1 MDTEGSKQMP
11 RTIKRLTISLPV
23 FAVLLLTATAA
34 RADTFL
40 ATCNAGGVCTV
51 STTNSGGQPVN
62 ATATF
67 SFGAGVINI
76 TLANNLTNSQVV
88 SVNQNISGLYFTLN
102 SGQTSGS
109 LSSSNASFTNI
120 ASLTATPTVSGPTG
134 WALRNNV
141 AGGMALCVIC
151 QGGNPPAGPEQTII
165 GGTGS
170 GSYANANGSING
182 NNPHNPFL
190 YGNVTFSVAVAGVT
204 ANTQLGQVFIQFNTE
219 PSVPTTVVPEPASML
234 LLGGGLIGVA
244 TRLRRRRQKN

>member
-1 MDTEGSKQMP
+1 MP
-11 RTIKRLTISLPV
+11 RIIKRLAISLPV
-23 FAVLLLTATAA
+23 CAVLLLTATAA

-51 STTNSGGQPVN
+51 STTNSGGHPVN

-102 SGQTSGS
+102 SGQTTGS
-109 LSSSNASFTNI
+109 LNSSNGSFTNI
-120 ASLTATPTVSGPTG
+120 ASLTGTPAGSGATG
-134 WALRNNV
+134 WALLSNV

-151 QGGNPPAGPEQTII
+151 PGGNPPAGPEHTII
-165 GGTGS
+165 GGSGS
-170 GSYANANGSING
+170 GSYPNVNGSING

-219 PSVPTTVVPEPASML
+219 PSVPTVVPEPASML
-234 LLGGGLIGVA
+234 LLGGGLIGLA